1 MTSHEQHAYASCAI
15 LGRMEWEAE
24 AEARIKKAPFFIR
37 PFIKSR
43 AEKEAK
49 ARGLTKITAALLDEL
64 KSREHR
70 G

>member
-1 MTSHEQHAYASCAI
+1 MQ
-15 LGRMEWEAE
+15 WEPA
-24 AEARIKKAPFFIR
+24 AEARMKKAPFFVR

-49 ARGLTKITAALLDEL
+49 ARNLEKVTEALLDEL
-64 KSREHR
+64 KSKEHR

>member
-1 MTSHEQHAYASCAI
+1 MQWDPA
-15 LGRMEWEAE
+15 
-24 AEARIKKAPFFIR
+24 AEARMKKAPFFVR

-49 ARGLTKITAALLDEL
+49 ARNLDRVTEALLDEL
-64 KSREHR
+64 KSSEHR